1 MRFKHAANAGFI
13 ERFHPEAEMINISP
27 FNARRSAAGTPQLA
41 IHWHQVNQGSTRS
54 QLHQTYGSLS
64 AFDRASQHITVK
76 VKHSIQINHAQ
87 YQVINFANAN
97 HSPIVIQHDAVR
109 TDSDIHVAS
118 GTVRASEWGEG
129 SRC

>member
-1 MRFKHAANAGFI
+1 MRFKHAANPGYI

-27 FNARRSAAGTPQLA
+27 VNARRSAAGTPQLA
-41 IHWHQVNQGSTRS
+41 LHRHQVNQGSTRS
-54 QLHQTYGSLS
+54 QLHQTYGVLS

-97 HSPIVIQHDAVR
+97 HNPIVIQHDAVR
-109 TDSDIHVAS
+109 TDSDIRVAS
-118 GTVRASEWGEG
+118 GILWGKG